1 MSDAEIICILIF
13 DKSLDEVA
21 EDILSEG
28 NEDGTERVHTD

>member
-1 MSDAEIICILIF
+1 MSDAEILCILLF

-28 NEDGTERVHTD
+28 NEDGTERIYTA